1 MPLTPSTALP
11 TGIEAA
17 HRRELYF
24 FTLYRVLQ
32 AAMLVLAT
40 HGPFDGLVNLT
51 HPQVARW
58 LSLVYLLL
66 ALVFLLM
73 GRRSKRPL
81 PTQVAMAL
89 GVDIAVALLA
99 KYSIV
104 GVESGVS
111 LLLLVNLGA
120 AAVILS
126 LQASLAFAIVAAAG
140 TVAEYVYS
148 QLGEQSA
155 GRSLAPAVMYAVTYV
170 AISLLCHLLGRQ
182 MRESAALADQR
193 GVELASLSQLNE
205 LIIRRMRTGV
215 LVLDS
220 VGHVRLMN
228 EAAWMLLGEPKPDQR
243 ELEALSAG
251 LHQRWKRWR
260 GDQQQDTGPLALVA
274 DRPLVSPHF
283 ATLAMSDE
291 LFVVFLD
298 DSALVSRRAEEL
310 TLSTL
315 GRLSASI
322 AHEVRN
328 PLAAIHH
335 AAQLL
340 EESTDLPTT
349 DRRLVEIIVNHCGRM
364 NDTIEN
370 VLALSRRERSRPE
383 SIELA
388 HWVQRFVEEF
398 NTSHFIDRNTILTS
412 AGQRPLHAVIDPRQ
426 LHQVLSALVQNALTY
441 GRLPDQ
447 PASIA
452 ISARQLGSGG
462 APVVEVIDRGP
473 GVPPSVVASIFEPF
487 YTTSEFGSGL
497 GLYIARQLCEANQA
511 RLDYVSVAGGGSCF
525 RITLARAQPLRVGS
539 DSPDNLLAAK
549 A

>member
-1 MPLTPSTALP
+1 MSTTSSLALP
-11 TGIEAA
+11 TGIDAA

-32 AAMLVLAT
+32 SALLMLAAFGPLERVVSLHQPPLAKT
-40 HGPFDGLVNLT
+40 LAV
-51 HPQVARW
+51 
-58 LSLVYLLL
+58 VYLLL
-66 ALVFLLM
+66 SLGLLLM
-73 GRRSKRPL
+73 GRRSRLPL
-81 PTQVAMAL
+81 PVQVGMAL
-89 GVDIAVALLA
+89 AIDITVALLA
-99 KYSIV
+99 KYALG
-104 GVESGVS
+104 GVELAVS
-111 LLLLVNLGA
+111 LLLLVNIGA

-126 LQASLAFAIVAAAG
+126 LHSGMAFAIAAAAG
-140 TVAEYVYS
+140 TIGEFVHS
-148 QLGEQSA
+148 QLGPWA
-155 GRSLAPAVMYAVTYV
+155 GERSLTAAVMYSVTYL
-170 AISLLCHLLGRQ
+170 AIALLCHLLGRQ
-182 MRESAALADQR
+182 MRESAELADQR
-193 GVELASLSQLNE
+193 GAELAGLSQLNE

-215 LVLDS
+215 LVCDVL
-220 VGHVRLMN
+220 GRIRLMN
-228 EAAWMLLGEPKPDQR
+228 EAAWMLLGEPKPEQR
-243 ELEALSAG
+243 ELEQLSPG

-260 GDQQQDTGPLALVA
+260 NDQQQDTGPLALVP

-283 ATLAMSDE
+283 AKLTLADE
-291 LFVVFLD
+291 LFVAFLD

-322 AHEVRN
+322 AHEIRN

-340 EESTDLPTT
+340 EESKDLPPT
-349 DRRLVEIIVNHCGRM
+349 DQRLVEIIVNHCGRM
-364 NDTIEN
+364 NDIVEN

-398 NTSHFIDRNTILTS
+398 KTSHFIEGNALLSI
-412 AGQRPLHAVIDPRQ
+412 AGQRPLHAVVDPRQ

-441 GRLPDQ
+441 GRLPEQ
-447 PASIA
+447 TARIA
-452 ISARQLGSGG
+452 ISARQLGEGG

-473 GVPPSVVASIFEPF
+473 GVPAAVAAHIFDPF

-525 RITLARAQPLRVGS
+525 RITLARAQPLRTPMARDAGART
-539 DSPDNLLAAK
+539 SPA
-549 A
+549 